1 MLNNLCHLRSAAR
14 KFVGL
19 LNSWRPGANNEPH
32 QCYPTDPP
40 PNELIHAWFPAL
52 VLSTSLPNPLWAIYI
67 YLSAAALK
75 YWLQPFWPLLEVHGT
90 AQKDNLLKGGGGS
103 VLIGTAMHISVGRPV
118 CFFHCVDPEVSFCSF
133 SAYLVT
139 SSKMG
144 HRLRKTAAT
153 VNSAPTLEV

>member
-1 MLNNLCHLRSAAR
+1 M
-14 KFVGL
+14 
-19 LNSWRPGANNEPH
+19 
-32 QCYPTDPP
+32 
-40 PNELIHAWFPAL
+40 
-52 VLSTSLPNPLWAIYI
+52 VLSSSLPKPLWAV
-67 YLSAAALK
+67 YLSGATLNN
-75 YWLQPFWPLLEVHGT
+75 WLRPFWPLIEVHGT
-90 AQKDNLLKGGGGS
+90 AQKDNLLKGGGGES
-103 VLIGTAMHISVGRPV
+103 VLIGTAVNISVGRLV